1 VEPFS
6 LTEAV
11 LRDVDDA
18 VNFREFETCSA
29 ATLFENFGLK
39 AIDPEATERSMT
51 RENLRSFIFLT
62 VEKERGKKA
71 MMSLLRWRSAC
82 QRVHSHNVDSHCHC
96 RTMTISTRV
105 LVSKSLHFSIAL
117 INTLILWESHQLS
130 RALDTDKMNLHGD
143 TSYILVRTTGCL
155 WVSKEK
161 ILTQAEYGVSDNR
174 N

>member
-51 RENLRSFIFLT
+51 RENLRSFIFL
-62 VEKERGKKA
+62 
-71 MMSLLRWRSAC
+71 
-82 QRVHSHNVDSHCHC
+82 N
-96 RTMTISTRV
+96 
-105 LVSKSLHFSIAL
+105 
-117 INTLILWESHQLS
+117 
-130 RALDTDKMNLHGD
+130 GD